1 MKFIDVSAIEIRD
14 YAQSLNWTLVK
25 EALQEGLFVL
35 NSPDGSNTQLLFPK
49 EVASSSFQEL
59 AYMSLKRLAEYYKK
73 SIEAIAE
80 DIREVNDDVI
90 GLRFYSANKTVN
102 SISFEEAY
110 ETIAATRQLI
120 LSAASTVVNPQLYH
134 PWLNRAEPQEIIK
147 NTKFRHTEEGS
158 FIIKVSIPFENVF
171 SHKAF
176 FNDTGREDMP
186 IGRQTIEVISQSS
199 QAIIDAIETNSI
211 QALYIEESK
220 KTNPIISY
228 NFCDALIKVFDDER
242 ELPFELLFN
251 WSKSSALM
259 YAVPTVPQ
267 RVAFPFDYKPKLQEL
282 KNYLAPATK
291 AVADTFYATVESLNG
306 DIECD
311 GRRSGEVTLAVLI
324 ENEIVRTRANLDAEK
339 YKTAIEAHQQGGA
352 YVMAKGILNR
362 QNKVGLI
369 EKITAFSLVS

>member
-1 MKFIDVSAIEIRD
+1 MKFVDVSAIEIRD

-73 SIEAIAE
+73 PIEAIAE

-90 GLRFYSANKTVN
+90 GVRYYSANKTVN

-110 ETIAATRQLI
+110 RAIAATRQLI
-120 LSAASTVVNPQLYH
+120 LSAASTVVNPQLFH
-134 PWLNRAEPQEIIK
+134 PKLNRTEPQEIIK
-147 NTKFRHTEEGS
+147 NTRFRHTEEGS
-158 FIIKVSIPFENVF
+158 FIIKVSIPFENASSGKVF
-171 SHKAF
+171 FSEQCGSK
-176 FNDTGREDMP
+176 MP

-199 QAIIDAIETNSI
+199 QAIIDAIESNSI
-211 QALYIEESK
+211 QALYVAEAK

-228 NFCDALIKVFDDER
+228 NFCDALTKVFDDER

-251 WSKSSALM
+251 WSKSSALT
-259 YAVPTVPQ
+259 YPVPTAPR
-267 RVAFPFDYKPKLQEL
+267 RVSFPFDYKPKLQEL

-306 DIECD
+306 DIGPD
-311 GRRSGEVTLAVLI
+311 GMRSGEVTLSVLI
-324 ENEIVRTRANLDAEK
+324 ENEIVRARANLDKEK

-362 QNKVGLI
+362 QNRFGLI
-369 EKITAFSLVS
+369 EKITEFSLLT